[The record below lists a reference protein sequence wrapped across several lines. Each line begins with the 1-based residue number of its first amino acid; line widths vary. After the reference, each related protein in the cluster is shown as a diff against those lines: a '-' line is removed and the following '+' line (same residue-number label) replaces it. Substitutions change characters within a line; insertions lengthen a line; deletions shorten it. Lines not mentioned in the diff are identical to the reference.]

1 MITGSIT
8 ISARVHPNSPYQ
20 LNTNIGL
27 SSKEVDGRFIVL
39 YIPAIIK
46 TVTSVSGSVTV
57 NQFAYGTRWF
67 WSSVVSGAEYVDTN
81 SVTNIADLPSKF
93 SASNSKQLIVCRQ
106 AFRNGGSSWGQ
117 CAVTAITVN
126 VTGTFEKLDTV
137 TAGTT
142 TIQRATMVNLKNYLD
157 SMATYLQ
164 MGTGTTITA
173 PAAGAVADNSDW
185 TNYITKANALPHVS
199 GLAIPT
205 EGNTISASYYN
216 NIVSKVNP

>member
-8 ISARVHPNSPYQ
+8 ISARIHPNTPYQ

-27 SSKEVDGRFIVL
+27 SSGEVDGRFIVL

-57 NQFAYGTRWF
+57 NQYAYGTRWF

-106 AFRNGGSSWGQ
+106 AFRNGTSSWGQ

-126 VTGTFEKLDTV
+126 ITGTFEKLDTV
-137 TAGTT
+137 SAGQSITRT
-142 TIQRATMVNLKNYLD
+142 TMVNLKNYLD

-173 PAAGAVADNSDW
+173 PTAGNVINDTDW

-205 EGNTISASYYN
+205 EGGTISASYYN
-216 NIVSKVNP
+216 NIVSKVSP